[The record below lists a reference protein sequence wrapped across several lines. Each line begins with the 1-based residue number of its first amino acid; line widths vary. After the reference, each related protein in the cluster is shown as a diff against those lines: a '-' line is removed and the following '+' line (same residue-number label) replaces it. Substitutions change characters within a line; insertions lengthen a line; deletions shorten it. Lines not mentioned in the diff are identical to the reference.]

1 VNSYNTLS
9 KLALGTVQ
17 FGLPYGVSN
26 QIGQVKP
33 SEVSKIL
40 NLAVSKGINTLDTA
54 IAYGSSETVLGEHNL
69 EGFDIITK
77 LPFIPEDVSDI
88 TGWVEEQMINSLDRL
103 NTPKVNAVLLHRP
116 EQLISEIGVEIYAAL
131 TSLKSR
137 GLTERIGISI
147 YSPDEFLNLS
157 RDFRF
162 DLIQAPFNVLDTRL
176 QDAGA
181 FDVLE
186 SQDTQ
191 LHVRSIFLQGLL
203 LMDKKQRPNKFNH
216 WSRLW
221 TKWEEWLNENNLTP
235 LEACIRHAL
244 SIPQIEKVVVGVDSA
259 NQLQEI
265 VTAADGSLPII
276 PSDIS
281 CRDEKLLSPH
291 LWNQL

>member
-1 VNSYNTLS
+1 MINNASN
-9 KLALGTVQ
+9 LALGTVQ
-17 FGLPYGVSN
+17 FGIPYGISNTNGQVSN
-26 QIGQVKP
+26 A
-33 SEVSKIL
+33 EVSKIL
-40 NLAVSKGINTLDTA
+40 ALAKSEGIHTLDTA
-54 IAYGSSETVLGEHNL
+54 IAYGSSEKVLGEHNL
-69 EGFDIITK
+69 EAFDIITK

-88 TGWVEEQMINSLDRL
+88 TGWVVEQMISSLDRL

-116 EQLISEIGVEIYAAL
+116 EQLLSEIGVEIYAAL

-147 YSPDEFLNLS
+147 YSPNEFINLS

-176 QDAGA
+176 QDSGA

-186 SQDTQ
+186 SQETQ

-221 TKWEEWLNENNLTP
+221 TKWEEWLKENNLTP

-265 VTAADGSLPII
+265 VTAADGNLPII

>member
-1 VNSYNTLS
+1 MINNASNI
-9 KLALGTVQ
+9 ALGTVQ

-26 QIGQVKP
+26 TNGQVSS

-40 NLAVSKGINTLDTA
+40 ALAKSEGIHTLDTA

-69 EGFDIITK
+69 EAFDIITK

-88 TGWVEEQMINSLDRL
+88 TGWIEEQMIGSLDRL
-103 NTPKVNAVLLHRP
+103 NIPKANAVLLHRP
-116 EQLISEIGVEIYAAL
+116 EQLLSEIGVEIYAAL

-162 DLIQAPFNVLDTRL
+162 DLIQAPFNILDTRL

-181 FDVLE
+181 FDVLK
-186 SQDTQ
+186 SQETN

-203 LMDKKQRPNKFNH
+203 LMDKKQRPNSFNQ
-216 WSRLW
+216 WSQLW
-221 TKWEEWLNENNLTP
+221 TKWEEWLKENDLTP

-265 VTAADGSLPII
+265 VTAADGNLPII
-276 PSDIS
+276 PPDIS